1 MADEQDAQEPQ
12 VDEQNQSQEDQVSE
26 SEQVGDEQNGPQGD
40 EASFDAS
47 KALDKIKKLNSEAKN
62 LRAAK
67 KAAED
72 KAAAAGDAADRA
84 KSLEAENLRL
94 RVAASNGLPVEL
106 IDRLKG
112 DTEEEILKDAE
123 TLLELIAA
131 PKGAPSNRP
140 KPSLR
145 GGGEP
150 QVEPEEVDPRKLAGL
165 IPRR

>member
-1 MADEQDAQEPQ
+1 MADEQDAQGPQ
-12 VDEQNQSQEDQVSE
+12 ADVQDDSQEEQAAQ
-26 SEQVGDEQNGPQGD
+26 SEQSGDEQDEKQGE
-40 EASFDAS
+40 EASFDAN
-47 KALDKIKKLNSEAKN
+47 KALEKIKKLNSEAKN
-62 LRAAK
+62 LRSAK

-72 KAAAAGDAADRA
+72 KAAAAGDAADRVQT
-84 KSLEAENLRL
+84 LEAENLRL
-94 RVAASNGLPVEL
+94 RVGARNGLPDEL

-123 TLLELIAA
+123 ALLELIT
-131 PKGAPSNRP
+131 PKGAPSHRP

-150 QVEPEEVDPRKLAGL
+150 QVEPDEVDPRKLAGL